1 MMLCLAPPAHAVPQR
16 PCDPHLQDLGEARI
30 ENYEALSGASYT
42 VQLKLRLDN
51 HGDTACVGFIRFA
64 ADHSEKRLSGPNAAS
79 LSYYIVDEAD
89 IGRLLFDP
97 SNHSGRDIP
106 VTVPAHSSIDINPH
120 ALVPASQPGRSG
132 QYSASLHVSYFPAQA
147 GDASD
152 GTTAKIAA
160 SVKPGVQANFVGLSS
175 GQRAELDMGELTP
188 GLSRSIWLQVRAS
201 ADVDIHISSDH
212 HGQLR
217 HERSDAR
224 IPYRMMLDDQSVDLS
239 RGSRVAV
246 GLADSIR
253 GQNLPLAITIDD
265 YDRAP
270 VGNYDD
276 VVTFTISAR

>member
-1 MMLCLAPPAHAVPQR
+1 M
-16 PCDPHLQDLGEARI
+16 
-30 ENYEALSGASYT
+30 
-42 VQLKLRLDN
+42 
-51 HGDTACVGFIRFA
+51 
-64 ADHSEKRLSGPNAAS
+64 
-79 LSYYIVDEAD
+79 
-89 IGRLLFDP
+89 
-97 SNHSGRDIP
+97 
-106 VTVPAHSSIDINPH
+106 PAHSSIDINPH

-152 GTTAKIAA
+152 GTTAEIAA

-175 GQRAELDMGELTP
+175 GQKRGARYGRAYLP
-188 GLSRSIWLQVRAS
+188 GSHARSGLQVRAS

-239 RGSRVAV
+239 RAAGWLSAWRTASA
-246 GLADSIR
+246 GK
-253 GQNLPLAITIDD
+253 NLPLAITIDD